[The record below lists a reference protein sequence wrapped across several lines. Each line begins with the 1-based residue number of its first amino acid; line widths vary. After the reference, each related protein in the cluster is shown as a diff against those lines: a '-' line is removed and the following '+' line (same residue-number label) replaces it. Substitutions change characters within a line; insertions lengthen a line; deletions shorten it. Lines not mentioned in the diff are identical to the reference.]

1 MYVKRR
7 PRGGVTFI
15 FVTEGERYMYI
26 YICEESIS
34 RRAFQ
39 IDYTERRKQQGR
51 QKRKKQGQK
60 GNRLSSEIKYKKI
73 QDVLFM
79 FENEKGR
86 GLSEKK
92 TIQKIRD

>member
-1 MYVKRR
+1 
-7 PRGGVTFI
+7 
-15 FVTEGERYMYI
+15 MYI

-92 TIQKIRD
+92 TIQKITCVGGICVHKNFFLHNHGFI